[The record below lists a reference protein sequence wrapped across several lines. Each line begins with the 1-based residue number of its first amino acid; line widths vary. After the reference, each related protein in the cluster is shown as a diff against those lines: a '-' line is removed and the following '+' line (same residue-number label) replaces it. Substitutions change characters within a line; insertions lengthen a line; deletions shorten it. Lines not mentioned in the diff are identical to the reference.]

1 LQNQPEEEDVEAP
14 PAVQKNQTEQAD
26 DAVPADDAPIEII
39 EKVAAATTRMVEVV
53 EGMTAEEAALVRA
66 QRLSGSPIIEA
77 ADEKPVPSQITEGMT
92 AEEAEAA
99 RSTRLHQQ

>member
-1 LQNQPEEEDVEAP
+1 MLEF
-14 PAVQKNQTEQAD
+14 VQAEAD
-26 DAVPADDAPIEII
+26 DAAPADDAPIEII
-39 EKVAAATTRMVEVV
+39 EKVAAATRMVEVV